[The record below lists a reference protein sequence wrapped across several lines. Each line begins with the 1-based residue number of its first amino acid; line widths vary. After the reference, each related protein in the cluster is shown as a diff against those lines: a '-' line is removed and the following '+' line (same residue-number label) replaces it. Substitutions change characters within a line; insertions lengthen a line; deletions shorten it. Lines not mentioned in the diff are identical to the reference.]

1 MSVAEMMRRTR
12 QIKERLDQEQAGT
25 NAEERRRFDWFG
37 STCPCGLPLGECRE
51 HPRARPNQRP
61 PSRDWRTWLY
71 MAGRGAGK
79 TRSGAEWVREQ
90 IEHHGARRVALIAP
104 TAADV
109 RDVMIEGESGLM
121 AICPPW
127 ARPKYEPSKRR
138 LTWPNGAIAHTY
150 SADEPERLRGPQH
163 DLGWLDELGA
173 WRYPKTYD
181 MFLFG
186 LRLGKNPRAM
196 VTTTPRMT
204 TLVKEIVGAKTTA
217 ITTGTTYEN
226 KANLAPEF
234 IEQTIAKYEGTRLG
248 RQEIYGELLEI
259 AEGVWFPHFDPAKH
273 VSEAAAYDP
282 ALPVRVAID
291 CGVSRHTGAVFFQ
304 VRDDKGRRIVTVFG
318 DYHAE
323 DLYSAAN
330 AEAIKAKVVELTA
343 TPQMPAGR
351 IDLVRLDPASSARTG
366 VGPSAFGEYV
376 EVFGKRL
383 VGFWPQHLVADGLD
397 QIDVLLGGEA
407 REPEILIH
415 PDCTHLKSAFQSY
428 KRAERAGE
436 YLNHPEDPQHP
447 AEDLMDS
454 LRGGVRDAMPAGR
467 VRPPKPAGRVRASRF
482 IG

>member
-1 MSVAEMMRRTR
+1 MSAAAVYRDVLSLKAE
-12 QIKERLDQEQAGT
+12 LDQNDAFGS
-25 NAEERRRFDWFG
+25 NAELDRHDWFAP
-37 STCPCGLPLGECRE
+37 SCPCGLPLGECRD

-61 PSRDWRTWLY
+61 PVIDWRTWLY

-79 TRSGAEWVREQ
+79 TRSGAEWVRDQ

-204 TLVKEIVGAKTTA
+204 TLVKEIVHAKTTA
-217 ITTGTTYEN
+217 ITKGTTYEN
-226 KANLAPEF
+226 KANLAAEF

-259 AEGVWFPHFDPAKH
+259 TEGVWFPQFDPERH
-273 VSEAAAYDP
+273 VSEDAEFNP
-282 ALPVRVAID
+282 SIPVRVAID
-291 CGVSRHTGAVFFQ
+291 AGVSRHTGAVFFQ
-304 VRDDKGRRIVTVFG
+304 IRDIDGYRKLVTVFG
-318 DYHAE
+318 DYHAV
-323 DLYSAAN
+323 DLYSEAN
-330 AEAIKAKVVELTA
+330 ALAIGEGVATLTRRDWF
-343 TPQMPAGR
+343 PQGR
-351 IDLVRLDPASSARTG
+351 IDMVRLDPAATAKTG
-366 VGPSAFGEYV
+366 VGPSAMAEYNR
-376 EVFGKRL
+376 VFGDRN
-383 VGFWPQHLVADGLD
+383 VEFWPQHRVNDGLD
-397 QIDVLLGGEA
+397 AIDVLLGSEA
-407 REPEILIH
+407 RETEILIH
-415 PDCTHLKSAFQSY
+415 PRCTHLISAFQSY
-428 KRAERAGE
+428 KRKEGPGGE
-436 YLNHPEDPQHP
+436 FLSYPEDPQHP
-447 AEDLMDS
+447 AEDLMDA
-454 LRGGVRDAMPAGR
+454 LRGGIRDAMPEGR
-467 VRPPKPAGRVRASRF
+467 VSPPNLSRIPGRSL
-482 IG
+482 